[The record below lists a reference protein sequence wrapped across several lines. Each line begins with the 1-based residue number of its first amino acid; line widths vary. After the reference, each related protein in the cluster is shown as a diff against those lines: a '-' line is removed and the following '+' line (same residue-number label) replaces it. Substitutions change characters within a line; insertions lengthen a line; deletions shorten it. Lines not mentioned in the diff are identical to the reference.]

1 MARQA
6 LAELTTDGDSPVH
19 SIEPLN
25 ARHREV
31 LKMVAQGFTYKEIG
45 IRLHLA
51 ESTIKFHMGEIA
63 VLLQVRNKAEAAR
76 IARGAGL

>member
-1 MARQA
+1 
-6 LAELTTDGDSPVH
+6 
-19 SIEPLN
+19 
-25 ARHREV
+25 
-31 LKMVAQGFTYKEIG
+31 MVAQGFTYKEIG